1 MIPAKRRMNPPPTVM
16 NLIQRYQPALSW
28 VNEIDRFFDRS
39 LFNPPVAAGPR
50 ESFHESDNA
59 WTLRLDLPGFSK
71 ADIAL
76 TVTGRVLQL
85 AAETPAERPFGG
97 KFERQWK
104 LGDDI
109 DATAISARLEN
120 GVLELT
126 LAKRVPV
133 VAQPTTIEIQ

>member
-1 MIPAKRRMNPPPTVM
+1 MNI
-16 NLIQRYQPALSW
+16 IQRYQPALSW
-28 VNEIDRFFDRS
+28 VNELDRFLDRS
-39 LFNPPVAAGPR
+39 LFNPAPAAGPR
-50 ESFHESDNA
+50 ESFQESDHA
-59 WTLRLDLPGFSK
+59 WLLRLDLPGFSK
-71 ADIAL
+71 ADVTL
-76 TVTGRVLQL
+76 TVNNRTLQL

-109 DATAISARLEN
+109 DATAIAARLEN

-126 LAKRVPV
+126 LPKRPEV

>member
-1 MIPAKRRMNPPPTVM
+1 MNI
-16 NLIQRYQPALSW
+16 IQRYQPALSW
-28 VNEIDRFFDRS
+28 VNELDRFLDRS
-39 LFNPPVAAGPR
+39 LFNPAVPAGPR

-71 ADIAL
+71 TDVTL
-76 TVTGRVLQL
+76 TVNNRTLQL
-85 AAETPAERPFGG
+85 AAETPPEKPFGG

-109 DATAISARLEN
+109 DTTAISARLEN

-126 LAKRVPV
+126 LPKRPDV
-133 VAQPTTIEIQ
+133 VVQPTTIEIQ